1 MRKEMKMYNAIW
13 SIPTLSLSLIDF
25 FKIIGV
31 SVACA
36 LLVSVTYIISRRK
49 TGYRPSVISTVMMLV
64 PAVSL
69 IMLVVGDSA
78 ARAISIGGGI
88 AFIRYRTTFEDSR
101 DLTHILVA
109 LAAGIACGT
118 GLVGLA
124 LWSVAIICVI
134 SLLLSFVN
142 FGKIKSSVM
151 RLKITIP
158 EDINFYGVF
167 DETLAKYCKSYEL
180 DSIKTAD
187 FGTLCELTY
196 TINIKDVE
204 KRKELID
211 EIRVRNANM
220 NVVLTRKNFEK

>member
-1 MRKEMKMYNAIW
+1 MW
-13 SIPTLSLSLIDF
+13 
-25 FKIIGV
+25 
-31 SVACA
+31 
-36 LLVSVTYIISRRK
+36 VT
-49 TGYRPSVISTVMMLV
+49 VI
-64 PAVSL
+64 
-69 IMLVVGDSA
+69 
-78 ARAISIGGGI
+78 
-88 AFIRYRTTFEDSR
+88 
-101 DLTHILVA
+101 VA

-124 LWSVAIICVI
+124 LYSVAIICVI
-134 SLLLSFVN
+134 SLILSFIN

-204 KRKELID
+204 KRKELLD